1 MPEEPEDGDLQWLEA
16 AGFVAFDS
24 FEPGL
29 LFGVQKEISDD
40 RALAEP
46 DAFLRYFSEE
56 KDGTLERVES

>member
-1 MPEEPEDGDLQWLEA
+1 
-16 AGFVAFDS
+16 VAFDS